1 MQRTVGFAP
10 CLGVPN
16 HHDEVRLGRVGR
28 SGFRALSSH
37 SSKERRPRTPETTT
51 MKFVQVRVPVPVEV
65 PREMAFG
72 LFADL
77 DSMSQWS
84 STLANVSRD
93 AHDHT
98 LSHWNFEWNG
108 VRLSWSARDKDRI
121 ELERISWES
130 VDGLTHKGRV
140 DFVELGPT
148 ATELTMTVDYDV
160 ASMLAVIMETR
171 FIQNFVESAI
181 KADLEKFRTYALRM
195 QRRTKMDKIKLVS

>member
-1 MQRTVGFAP
+1 MERIVGFAP
-10 CLGVPN
+10 YLGAPCR
-16 HHDEVRLGRVGR
+16 EVRLSRVGAGFQAVSSR
-28 SGFRALSSH
+28 SL
-37 SSKERRPRTPETTT
+37 KERRPRAPGIG

-77 DSMSQWS
+77 ESMSQWS
-84 STLANVSRD
+84 STLAKVRRD
-93 AHDHT
+93 AHDDT
-98 LSHWNFEWNG
+98 LSHWSFAWNG
-108 VRLSWSARDKDRI
+108 VQLSWSARDKDRI

-130 VDGLTHKGRV
+130 VDGLTHKGCV

-181 KADLEKFRTYALRM
+181 KSDLEKFRTYALRM
-195 QRRTKMDKIKLVS
+195 QRRAKMDKIKSVS